1 MKINKVKRIIREILK
16 DYSSYD
22 IIINDL
28 LESRNAGIKKD
39 VNSFIKSK
47 NSISCATE
55 IQAIKNINIAD
66 KIEEINKWK
75 EIIDFVFEE
84 SKNEYSY
91 KGKALEYKFIDNM
104 SNGMILN
111 ILNISPSALK
121 NWVNDFILEIA
132 IIAIDKKVLK
142 IDKF

>member
-66 KIEEINKWK
+66 KI
-75 EIIDFVFEE
+75 
-84 SKNEYSY
+84 
-91 KGKALEYKFIDNM
+91 
-104 SNGMILN
+104 
-111 ILNISPSALK
+111 
-121 NWVNDFILEIA
+121 
-132 IIAIDKKVLK
+132 
-142 IDKF
+142 